1 MPTIKMTFAVLS
13 SLAVTAGLATGWA
26 MIESRSASGEQAE
39 AYQNR
44 YRSYLLAHELRQSS
58 DDLTRLGRTYAV
70 TGDLSY
76 KQQYMD
82 ILSIR
87 NGEKPRPQAYHRIYW
102 DFAAGGDLKPRPDDA
117 TVPLLGLMKQ
127 QGFTDAEFKELEEA
141 QKRSDGLVGLEVE
154 AMNLVE
160 GKDKAGKPLSA
171 PDRGRAIDLLHSKQY
186 HEFKSQIMV
195 PIDRFFV
202 MLDRRTQSRIDEASS
217 RASFWRTVCLLALA
231 TLVTMVLCLGG
242 YIYRYVVRSLSAF
255 QTTTRAIGS
264 GNFDVEVQE
273 TDRSDE
279 IGEIA
284 RSMAEFRNGLRRARE
299 LQEVELAG
307 RSAKDRRAQHLDA
320 LVKQFEQTM
329 RDIVGTVSAA
339 STELEAT
346 ARTLTETANH
356 TQEQAGVVSVASEK
370 ASENVQSVA
379 SATDELTA
387 SIGEIGRQMQ
397 ESTRIASSAVEQARA
412 TDDRINALSEGAN
425 RIGDVLKLITTIAE
439 QTNLLALNATI
450 EAARA
455 GEAGRGF
462 AVVAQEVKE
471 LAAQTAKATGE
482 IGDQIASIQSAT
494 GASVVAIKQ
503 IGGTISQMSEI
514 ATTIAAAVEEQGAAT
529 GEIARNVQRASEG
542 TRQVAGSIVRV
553 NSGAQETGAASS
565 QVLTAAQSLAAEG
578 TRLQSEVAKF
588 LAEVRAA

>member
-1 MPTIKMTFAVLS
+1 VPTIKTTFTVLS
-13 SLAVTAGLATGWA
+13 SLAVAAGLATAAA
-26 MIESRSASGEQAE
+26 MIESRSASEEQAK

-44 YRSYLLAHELRQSS
+44 YRSYLLADELRQSS

-102 DFAAGGDLKPRPDDA
+102 DFVAGGNLKPRPDDV
-117 TVPLLGLMKQ
+117 TVPLLRLMKE
-127 QGFTDAEFKELEEA
+127 QGFTDTEFKELEEA

-160 GKDKAGKPLSA
+160 GKDKAGKPLPAS
-171 PDRGRAIDLLHSKQY
+171 DRGRAIDLLHSKQY

-202 MLDRRTQSRIDEASS
+202 MLDQRTQSQVDEASS
-217 RASFWRTVCLLALA
+217 RASFWRTVSLLALA
-231 TLVTMVLCLGG
+231 TLVTLVLCLCG
-242 YIYRYVVRSLSAF
+242 YIYRYVVRSLSTF
-255 QTTTRAIGS
+255 QTITRDIGS
-264 GNFDVEVQE
+264 GKFDVDVDE
-273 TDRSDE
+273 TDRRDE
-279 IGEIA
+279 IGDIA
-284 RSMAEFRNGLRRARE
+284 RSMAEFRDGLRRARE
-299 LQEVELAG
+299 LQDAELAERG
-307 RSAKDRRAQHLDA
+307 AKDRRAQHLDV
-320 LVKQFEQTM
+320 LVRQFEKTM

-346 ARTLTETANH
+346 ATTLTKTANH
-356 TQEQAGVVSVASEK
+356 TQELAGVVSDASQD
-370 ASENVQSVA
+370 ASANVQSVA

-425 RIGDVLKLITTIAE
+425 RIGDVLKLISTIAE

-455 GEAGRGF
+455 GDSGRGF

-471 LAAQTAKATGE
+471 LAAQTAKATDE

-494 GASVVAIKQ
+494 GASVIAIKQ

-514 ATTIAAAVEEQGAAT
+514 ATAIAAAVEEQGAAT

-542 TRQVAGSIVRV
+542 TREVAGSIVQV

-565 QVLTAAQSLAAEG
+565 QVLTSAQSLAAEG